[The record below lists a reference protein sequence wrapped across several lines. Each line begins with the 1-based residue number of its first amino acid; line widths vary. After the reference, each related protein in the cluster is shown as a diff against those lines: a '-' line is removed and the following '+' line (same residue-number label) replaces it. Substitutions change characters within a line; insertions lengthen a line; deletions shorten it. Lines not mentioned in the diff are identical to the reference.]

1 MSRRRRGAV
10 VAVGAVVVAVAAFGC
25 GFVQMPGRSHQGAL
39 AALDDGSSAVRDQL
53 GADIEALA
61 VDIGPRHHED
71 ARAALDRAAAFV
83 RTRFTALGYSVV
95 TRAFVV
101 DTAAG
106 AVPFENLEVEIAG
119 STQADEIVIVGAHY
133 DTAYGT
139 PGANDNASG
148 VAVLFALAEAL
159 RGSKPERTVRF
170 VAFANEEPPYFNTPD
185 MGSVRYARG
194 VKARGERVVAMLSLE
209 TLGCY
214 FDDKDSQKYPFPF
227 GLLYPSEGNFVGFVS
242 DMSSVS
248 LTRRVVGSFRA
259 HAAFPSEGAA
269 IPGFIPGVYW
279 SDHASFWAIGVPAVM
294 VTDTAPFRYV
304 HYHEPSDVPARV
316 DLDRLARVTQGLVGV
331 VDDLCRGPLF

>member
-1 MSRRRRGAV
+1 MSRRR
-10 VAVGAVVVAVAAFGC
+10 VGAVVVVAVVVAVVFAGC

-39 AALDDGSSAVRDQL
+39 AALDDNGSALRDQL
-53 GADIEALA
+53 GKDIDALA
-61 VDIGPRHHED
+61 VDIGPRHHDD
-71 ARAALDRAAAFV
+71 ARAELDRAAAFV
-83 RTRFTALGYSVV
+83 RARFTALGYPVV
-95 TRAFVV
+95 TRAF
-101 DTAAG
+101 
-106 AVPFENLEVEIAG
+106 AVGDAPFENLEIEIAG
-119 STQADEIVIVGAHY
+119 TTHADEIVIVGAHY

-185 MGSVRYARG
+185 MGSVRYANG

-214 FDDKDSQKYPFPF
+214 LDDKDSQKYPFPF

-304 HYHEPSDVPARV
+304 HYHEPSDVPAQV